1 VSTGSGEFPTEGVIL
16 SHLLV
21 VADLD
26 RSVVFYRDVLGARL
40 ERVYGGSTGVLEFAG
55 SWILLTTAGEP
66 TTDKPDVTFVPPPT
80 DDPGHV
86 SHEFT
91 IRVPDCRAAYEVLL
105 ERGAV
110 FLTPPHDWGYET
122 RCFFRD
128 PDGNL
133 LEISSI
139 PG

>member
-1 VSTGSGEFPTEGVIL
+1 MSDFPTDGVIL

-26 RSVVFYRDVLGARL
+26 RSVAFYRDVLGARL
-40 ERVYGGSTGVLEFAG
+40 ERVYGGSTAVFEFG
-55 SWILLTTAGEP
+55 GTWILLTTAGEP
-66 TTDKPDVTFVPPPT
+66 TPDKPGVTFAPPGG
-80 DDPGHV
+80 DGSV
-86 SHEFT
+86 ASGEFT
-91 IRVPDCRAAYEVLL
+91 IRVPDCRAAYDVLL
-105 ERGAV
+105 ARGAT
-110 FLTPPHDWGYET
+110 FLTPPYDWGSEV

>member
-1 VSTGSGEFPTEGVIL
+1 MADDAFPTDGVIM

-21 VADLD
+21 VADLE
-26 RSVVFYRDVLGARL
+26 RATAFYRDVLGARL
-40 ERVYGGSTGVLEFAG
+40 EREYGGTTSVLEFAG
-55 SWILLTTAGEP
+55 SWILLVTAGEP
-66 TTDKPDVTFVPPPT
+66 TPDKPGVTFVPPT
-80 DDPGHV
+80 DPSRV

-91 IRVPDCRAAYEVLL
+91 IRVPDCRAAHRVLSA
-105 ERGAV
+105 RGAA
-110 FLTPPHDWGYET
+110 FLTEPWEWGAET

-139 PG
+139 A

>member
-1 VSTGSGEFPTEGVIL
+1 MATTEDAFPTDGVIL

-26 RSVVFYRDVLGARL
+26 RSVTFYRDVLGADLDRI
-40 ERVYGGSTGVLEFAG
+40 YGGSTAVLQFAG
-55 SWILLTTAGEP
+55 SWILLTTAGDP
-66 TTDKPDVTFVPPPT
+66 TPDKPGIAFTPPAGDGST
-80 DDPGHV
+80 V
-86 SHEFT
+86 SAEFT
-91 IRVPDCRAAYEVLL
+91 IRVPDCRAAYAVLAG
-105 ERGAV
+105 RGAT
-110 FLTPPHDWGYET
+110 FLTPPYDWGYET

-133 LEISSI
+133 LEISSV

>member
-1 VSTGSGEFPTEGVIL
+1 MHEFPTDGVIL

-26 RSVVFYRDVLGARL
+26 RSVTFYREVLGADLDRI
-40 ERVYGGSTGVLEFAG
+40 YGGTTAVFRFAG
-55 SWILLTTAGEP
+55 SWILLTTAGDP
-66 TTDKPDVTFVPPPT
+66 TPDKPGITFAPPAAERAT
-80 DDPGHV
+80 V
-86 SHEFT
+86 SAEFT
-91 IRVPDCRAAYEVLL
+91 IRVPDCRASHAVLVA
-105 ERGAV
+105 RGAT
-110 FLTPPHDWGYET
+110 FLTPPYDWCYET

-139 PG
+139 AG

>member
-1 VSTGSGEFPTEGVIL
+1 MAEFPTDGVIL

-26 RSVVFYRDVLGARL
+26 RSVAFYRDVLGARL
-40 ERVYGGSTGVLEFAG
+40 ERVYGGSTAVFEFG
-55 SWILLTTAGEP
+55 GTWILLTTAGDP
-66 TTDKPDVTFVPPPT
+66 TPDKPGVSFVPPSG
-80 DDPGHV
+80 DGSAV
-86 SHEFT
+86 SAEFT
-91 IRVPDCRAAYEVLL
+91 IRVPDCRAAYDVLL
-105 ERGAV
+105 ARGAT
-110 FLTPPHDWGYET
+110 FLTPPYDWGSEV